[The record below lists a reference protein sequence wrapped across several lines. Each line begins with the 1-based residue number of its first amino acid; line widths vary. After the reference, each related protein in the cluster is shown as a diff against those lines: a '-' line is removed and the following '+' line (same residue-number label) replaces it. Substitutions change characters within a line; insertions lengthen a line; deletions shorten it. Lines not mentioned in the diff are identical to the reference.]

1 MKRATQIA
9 AVVVALLLF
18 GQPLAACV
26 TPGHTLTAA
35 EHACCV
41 KMASMCNSS
50 AMPMSHS
57 CCKQSVSPQAIA
69 FAKLRG
75 GDLAAPAVLVSEFVV
90 ALPPS
95 IQVGDLLP
103 SDSPPGSP
111 PRSSTVLRI

>member
-1 MKRATQIA
+1 MKRVTQLA
-9 AVVVALLLF
+9 AVAIVLVLF
-18 GQPLAACV
+18 GQPLLACV
-26 TPGHTLTAA
+26 TPGHTMTAA

-57 CCKQSVSPQAIA
+57 CCKQSVSPQVIA
-69 FAKLRG
+69 FAKLRC

-90 ALPPS
+90 ALPPTV
-95 IQVGDLLP
+95 QVRDLLP

-111 PRSSTVLRI
+111 PKLDTVLRI